1 MLNHRDGLGFTDF
14 AIKQRRAFSL
24 AELIT
29 AAPTAQIMNPVGS
42 IGLAHRQVGL
52 AALAV
57 DLALGI
63 ETAQILQR
71 WSWLLHRYPSLLGG
85 LEG

>member
-1 MLNHRDGLGFTDF
+1 MFNHRNGLGFTDF

-24 AELIT
+24 AEFIP
-29 AAPTAQIMNPVGS
+29 AAPTAQIPNPVGS

-57 DLALGI
+57 GLALGI
-63 ETAQILQR
+63 ETTQILQR
-71 WSWLLHRYPSLLGG
+71 WSWLFHLYPSLLGG
-85 LEG
+85 LE